1 MSAVAPT
8 AKPQR
13 RSSGPNWRAG
23 DTIAGY
29 AFIAPAIIIFLA
41 FVIIPLVYALY
52 LSLFKVNILNYDKQ
66 TFVGLNNF
74 SRILGDN
81 LFQRA
86 LWNTTRFSLIVV
98 PCQTVL
104 ALGLALIANAKI
116 PGRTFFRTAF
126 FFPSISSSAV
136 ISVIFL
142 WVFNKFGL
150 LNNLLAA
157 VHIIPNINAGNPW
170 VDNPNTA
177 LESIM
182 GLNIWTT
189 AGTMMVVFLAALQG
203 IPAHLY
209 EAAKL
214 DGANPVQSFWNIT
227 LPLLAPTTFFIVT
240 LGLIGTFQIFD
251 QAFIISNGGGGPA
264 YSTLTAVFYIYQEAF
279 DKINGVGVASAGAI
293 ILFIIIFILT
303 LIQRRF
309 FNKETEY

>member
-1 MSAVAPT
+1 MSAAAPT
-8 AKPQR
+8 VRQR
-13 RSSGPNWRAG
+13 KSSGPNWRAG

-52 LSLFKVNILNYDKQ
+52 LSLFKVNILNYDQQ
-66 TFVGLNNF
+66 TFVGFSNF
-74 SRILGDN
+74 GKIASDSE
-81 LFQRA
+81 FQRA

-98 PCQTVL
+98 PCQTIL
-104 ALGLALIANAKI
+104 ALALALIANAKI

-150 LNNLLAA
+150 LNHLLAA
-157 VHIIPNINAGNPW
+157 IHLIPNINAGNAW

-214 DGANPVQSFWNIT
+214 DGANAAQSFWGIT

-240 LGLIGTFQIFD
+240 LGLIGTFQVFD

-264 YSTLTAVFYIYQEAF
+264 YSTLTAVFYIYREAF
-279 DKINGVGVASAGAI
+279 EKTNGVGVASAGAI
-293 ILFIIIFILT
+293 ILFIIIFVLT
-303 LIQRRF
+303 LIQRLF
-309 FNKETEY
+309 FNKEPEY